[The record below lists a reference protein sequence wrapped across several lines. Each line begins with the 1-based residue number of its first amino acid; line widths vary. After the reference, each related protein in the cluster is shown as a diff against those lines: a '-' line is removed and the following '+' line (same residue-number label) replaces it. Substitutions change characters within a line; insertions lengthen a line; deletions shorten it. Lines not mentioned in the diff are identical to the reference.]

1 MNEDATMFAEPRT
14 VYFFRCSANWKRQ
27 AATLDKRGTNL
38 PATSCLGGN
47 WLFLNSR
54 RLSDG
59 TTSGVADDALRA
71 ALAADGWYQW
81 DAPATV
87 VLTQGGR
94 GKGRPG
100 SGRSGRAR

>member
-1 MNEDATMFAEPRT
+1 MFVEPRT

-27 AATLDKRGTNL
+27 AATLDKKGTNL

-47 WLFLNSR
+47 WLFLDSR
-54 RLSDG
+54 RMSDG
-59 TTSGVADDALRA
+59 TTSGAADDEIRT

-87 VLTQGGR
+87 VRMQGAHGNE
-94 GKGRPG
+94 RPE
-100 SGRSGRAR
+100 SSRSR